1 VTATTSKAR
10 GALVRLAPRS
20 PSVVRLAL
28 SVGCPSGI
36 GPEVAVRAAATAGPR
51 ERILLVGDLANLRAA
66 ASATGVEPS
75 RLVRIDDPALAWD
88 MPSLSLPVL
97 QPGPSLLKA
106 DRTPGKPTPKG
117 GAAQLAWIDAACDLV
132 SSGRADALVTGPA
145 NKESVASSGAP
156 GAAEFL
162 GHTEHLQRR
171 LHAPEVV
178 MAFAAR
184 ELTTALVTTHLPLAK
199 VPAAITPEAVA
210 RAAYWL
216 VRLVAA
222 TQTAKE
228 RETGADGPRVAV
240 ASLNPHA
247 GEGGLL
253 GDEEGAAIVPGM
265 NLARK
270 RLAED
275 GIAGTLI
282 GPVPAESALRRARGK
297 DADFDAVVA
306 MYHDQAT
313 IPMKLVG
320 FGEAVNVTLALPI
333 IRTSVD
339 HGTAYDRAGQ
349 GTADPRGMREAIRF
363 AALMARKKALGGP
376 G

>member
-1 VTATTSKAR
+1 M
-10 GALVRLAPRS
+10 
-20 PSVVRLAL
+20 
-28 SVGCPSGI
+28 
-36 GPEVAVRAAATAGPR
+36 RAAATAGPR

-66 ASATGVEPS
+66 ASVTGVEPA
-75 RLVRIDDPALAWD
+75 RLVRVEDPADAWE
-88 MPSLSLPVL
+88 MPPLSLPVL
-97 QPGPSLLKA
+97 QPGGNLAKK

-117 GAAQLAWIDAACDLV
+117 GAAQLSWIDAACDLV
-132 SSGRADALVTGPA
+132 ASGAADALVTGPA
-145 NKESVASSGAP
+145 SKESVASSDAP

-171 LHAPEVV
+171 LGAPEVV

-199 VPAAITPEAVA
+199 VPAAITAEAVA
-210 RAAYWL
+210 MAAYWL

-222 TQTAKE
+222 TRTAKD
-228 RETGADGPRVAV
+228 REDEGPRVAV

-253 GDEEGAAIVPGM
+253 GDEEGREIVPGM
-265 NLARK
+265 KAARK
-270 RLAED
+270 RLAAD
-275 GIAGTLI
+275 GIAATLI
-282 GPVPAESALRRARGK
+282 GPVPAESAMRRARGK
-297 DADFDAVVA
+297 DAAFDAVLA

-363 AALMARKKALGGP
+363 AALLARKAT
-376 G
+376 